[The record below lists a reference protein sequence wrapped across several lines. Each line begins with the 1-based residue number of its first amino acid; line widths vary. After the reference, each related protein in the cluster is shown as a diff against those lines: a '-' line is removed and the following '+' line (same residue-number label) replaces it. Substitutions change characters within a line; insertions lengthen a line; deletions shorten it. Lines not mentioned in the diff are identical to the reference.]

1 MTTEHLRPLLS
12 DLRGMRLL
20 SALGSRL
27 ATADVPE
34 VAVQMVRLGLMTA
47 LTKPDGGVRGIVAG
61 DVVRRLVSRTMAQQM
76 AKVVESATSI
86 FQYDLSTKA
95 GTECIAHALQAL
107 TELHPEAIVTSIDG
121 ISAYD

>member
-12 DLRGMRLL
+12 DLCGMRLL

-47 LTKPDGGVRGIVAG
+47 LTKPDGGVRCIVAG
-61 DVVRRLVSRTMAQQM
+61 DVVRRLMSRTMAQQM
-76 AKVVESATSI
+76 GKVIVSVTSL
-86 FQYDLSTKA
+86 FQYALSTKA
-95 GTECIAHALQAL
+95 VTEFIAHALQ
-107 TELHPEAIVTSIDG
+107 
-121 ISAYD
+121 